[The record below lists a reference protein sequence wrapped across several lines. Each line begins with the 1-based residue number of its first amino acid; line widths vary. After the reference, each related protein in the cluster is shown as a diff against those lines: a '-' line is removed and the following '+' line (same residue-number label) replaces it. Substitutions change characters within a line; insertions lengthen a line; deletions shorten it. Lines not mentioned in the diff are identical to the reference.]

1 MSEKEGSSSDNG
13 SGGDKQAVEKGK
25 RLPLVQNRVSRARI
39 SLLVR
44 HRSIGLLARH
54 RSIGLLVR
62 HRSIG
67 LVVRHRSSGL
77 LVRHRSIGRLVRHRI
92 IGLLGKHRSIGLLR
106 ETPVWHRRNSPRD
119 SRTSGQYNPATALPP
134 KLARRIADLEFVEM
148 SDLLPDS
155 WQEETQ
161 TLIVFDTQLNPRRLG
176 RKAAIQDISQ
186 WVKCYS
192 KMAAVLSARYPEKA
206 PELWAYQASIFRAA
220 RNFEGSRPK
229 LVTAVHPSIQ

>member
-1 MSEKEGSSSDNG
+1 MKIPTFNSTIAGNTRLASAQFTARQQDIGTVPSE
-13 SGGDKQAVEKGK
+13 A
-25 RLPLVQNRVSRARI
+25 
-39 SLLVR
+39 
-44 HRSIGLLARH
+44 
-54 RSIGLLVR
+54 
-62 HRSIG
+62 
-67 LVVRHRSSGL
+67 
-77 LVRHRSIGRLVRHRI
+77 
-92 IGLLGKHRSIGLLR
+92 
-106 ETPVWHRRNSPRD
+106 
-119 SRTSGQYNPATALPP
+119 QYNPAAALSP

-161 TLIVFDTQLNPRRLG
+161 TLVVFDTQLNPQRLG